1 MKKSKTKPK
10 PKAKAKPV
18 LKAKAKPALKA
29 KPELKAKPAL
39 KAKPELKAK
48 LKSKPAPSAA
58 REGKAT
64 AGKSIMESA
73 QHIWLAGLGAF
84 AKAQGEGGKLF
95 EGLVRQGSQLEQKT
109 RHIAGKVE
117 EVRGAVESGVS
128 QVRERTQETW
138 DKLEQVFESRVSN
151 ALAKL
156 GVPGRKELD
165 ELLKRVDELHRE
177 VKKLNGT
184 AIAPKTGL
192 SRVMSTTVRRARDD
206 LSDLARELEEAQL
219 AAKETAKRT
228 IDKVKKTI
236 RSATR

>member
-1 MKKSKTKPK
+1 MSKSKTKPKPK
-10 PKAKAKPV
+10 PKAKAKPI
-18 LKAKAKPALKA
+18 LKAKAKPVPKT
-29 KPELKAKPAL
+29 KPEP
-39 KAKPELKAK
+39 KAK
-48 LKSKPAPSAA
+48 LKSKPAVAPSPA
-58 REGKAT
+58 RDGKAVP
-64 AGKSIMESA
+64 GKSIMESA

-95 EGLVRQGSQLEQKT
+95 EGLVKQGSQLEQKT

-117 EVRGAVESGVS
+117 EVRGAVESGVT

-138 DKLEQVFESRVSN
+138 DRLEQVFESRVSN

-165 ELLKRVDELHRE
+165 ELLKRVDELNRE

-184 AIAPKTGL
+184 AMAPKTGL

-219 AAKETAKRT
+219 AAKQTAKRT
-228 IDKVKKTI
+228 IEKVKKTI

>member
-1 MKKSKTKPK
+1 
-10 PKAKAKPV
+10 
-18 LKAKAKPALKA
+18 
-29 KPELKAKPAL
+29 
-39 KAKPELKAK
+39 
-48 LKSKPAPSAA
+48 
-58 REGKAT
+58 
-64 AGKSIMESA
+64 MESA

-95 EGLVRQGSQLEQKT
+95 EGLVKQGSQLEQRT

-117 EVRGAVESGVS
+117 EVRGAVESGVT

-165 ELLKRVDELHRE
+165 ELLKRVDELNRE
-177 VKKLNGT
+177 VKKLTGT
-184 AIAPKTGL
+184 ATAPKTSL
-192 SRVMSTTVRRARDD
+192 SRVMNTAVRRARDD

-219 AAKETAKRT
+219 AAKQTAKRT
-228 IDKVKKTI
+228 MEKVKKTI